1 MTAGST
7 ILPLVSG
14 WGAEAGAGLGFGL
27 TVTLVVW
34 VASLP
39 WQIAGWRPSILRH
52 DGRPRP
58 RLWGAGAQAEAAS
71 ARDLPTVELAVVL
84 DLLGTALSAGAG
96 VPRAI
101 DATGRAL
108 GGPEGTGLSSVGSA
122 LLLGAPW
129 ETAWAP
135 APARF
140 APLAAALRPAWVHGA
155 PPREA
160 LRVAGLQISQDT
172 DARAR
177 AEAARL
183 GVRLVL
189 PLGLCFLPAFVLMG
203 LVPVMVSLGSGLL
216 G

>member
-1 MTAGST
+1 MAGSAL
-7 ILPLVSG
+7 LPLAWGSG
-14 WGAEAGAGLGFGL
+14 WGADAGALGFGL
-27 TVTLVVW
+27 TVTIAVW
-34 VASLP
+34 AASLP
-39 WQIAGWRPSILRH
+39 WQVAGWRPTVRSRGGRLRPH
-52 DGRPRP
+52 VWGVGRR
-58 RLWGAGAQAEAAS
+58 AEAAR
-71 ARDLPTVELAVVL
+71 AQAVPTVELAVVL

-108 GGPEGTGLSSVGSA
+108 GGSEGRLLSSVGSA

-140 APLAAALRPAWVHGA
+140 APVAAALRPAWVHGA

-160 LRVAGLQISQDT
+160 LRVAGLQISQDA

-189 PLGLCFLPAFVLMG
+189 PLGLCLLPAFVLIG

>member
-1 MTAGST
+1 MAGAMMV
-7 ILPLVSG
+7 PLAAG
-14 WGAEAGAGLGFGL
+14 WGAEGGAGLGFGL
-27 TVTLVVW
+27 TVALVVW
-34 VASLP
+34 AASLP
-39 WQIAGWRPSILRH
+39 WQIAGWRPSIRSRG
-52 DGRPRP
+52 GRSIPHA
-58 RLWGAGAQAEAAS
+58 WGMVRRAEAAR
-71 ARDLPTVELAVVL
+71 ARYLPAVELAVVL

-108 GGPEGTGLSSVGSA
+108 GGPEGRALSSVGSA

-160 LRVAGLQISQDT
+160 LRVAGVQIRQDT

-189 PLGLCFLPAFVLMG
+189 PLGLCFLPAFVLIG

-216 G
+216 S